1 MISDEEFLLFY
12 NEYSSKNPEYSS
24 KNLWFQLEN
33 SRFEVRERSSRT
45 SWHAQWLSCGKN
57 TSGWRPWYQ
66 ERQVFNFPNII
77 VHELKVDDKKIN
89 SLVK

>member
-12 NEYSSKNPEYSS
+12 NEYSSKNPEFEPLVSTR
-24 KNLWFQLEN
+24 LN
-33 SRFEVRERSSRT
+33 SRFEVRDRSSRT

-66 ERQVFNFPNII
+66 ERQVFNFPDII
-77 VHELKVDDKKIN
+77 VHELKLDDKNIN
-89 SLVK
+89 SLIK

>member
-1 MISDEEFLLFY
+1 MKNVYFSITNTLRRTQNLNLLTCAVAVMR
-12 NEYSSKNPEYSS
+12 
-24 KNLWFQLEN
+24 Q
-33 SRFEVRERSSRT
+33 
-45 SWHAQWLSCGKN
+45 N